1 MAAAIIIAVRFY
13 YYHNIA
19 LTLFDSLAAYC
30 LTGLG
35 LTFSL
40 LALVRLG
47 SIAWH
52 NMSQALTRRWHIAS
66 NRRGC

>member
-1 MAAAIIIAVRFY
+1 MAAALIITVSFH
-13 YYHNIA
+13 YYHNMA
-19 LTLFDSLAAYC
+19 TTLFDSIAAYS
-30 LTGLG
+30 LASLG

-47 SIAWH
+47 FIAWH
-52 NMSQALTRRWHIAS
+52 NMSQALTRRWHLVT